1 MPCAE
6 VLPTLWVFVLAEIF
20 VVPVSVGHLLDLV
33 PFLAQ
38 DDELFLRVLR
48 GAFRLVESWV
58 GFSTILDP
66 ARG

>member
-6 VLPTLWVFVLAEIF
+6 VLPALWVFVLAEIF
-20 VVPVSVGHLLDLV
+20 VVSVPVGHLLNLV

-38 DDELFLRVLR
+38 DDELFLRVLGR
-48 GAFRLVESWV
+48 TFWLVESWV